1 MIEQIR
7 HGILAVEGA
16 ADDIEDEYI
25 GDEKGENEVKYFC
38 VYFMFSNGFFLTM
51 LSYKYMQFSFH

>member
-16 ADDIEDEYI
+16 ADDVEDEYI
-25 GDEKGENEVKYFC
+25 GDEKGENEV
-38 VYFMFSNGFFLTM
+38 SFF
-51 LSYKYMQFSFH
+51 